1 MLDYIFLNN
10 SFRSWIYALVSVILS
25 FTILRIFFRLVYH
38 RVLKLAKKTKTDID
52 DLIAVLLQK
61 INSLVLLVFSLYIGS
76 LFLLLPEQVKVLLGK
91 LIIISLL
98 LQAAIWG
105 NSIIQYWV
113 DHYRKQRMQE
123 DAASVTSFSALG
135 FVLRIVLWS
144 VIVLLALDN
153 LGIDITALIA
163 GLGVGGIAVALAV
176 QNILG
181 DLFASLSI
189 VMDKPFVIGDFIVLD
204 TLSGTVEHIG
214 LKTTRL
220 RSLSG
225 EQLIISNSDLLK
237 SRIRNFKRMFERRI
251 LFTLGVVYQTPL
263 EKLQMIPRIL
273 QEIIESKEKVRFDRA
288 HFKEYGNF
296 SLNYEIVYWVKDPDF
311 KVYMDIQQAIN
322 FEIYQKF
329 QELGIEFAY
338 PTQTLFISQEKR
350 MDTNPTR

>member
-1 MLDYIFLNN
+1 MLDSIFLNN
-10 SFRSWIYALVSVILS
+10 SFRNWIYALIAVFLS
-25 FTILRIFFRLVYH
+25 FTVLRILFRLLHH
-38 RVLKLAKKTKTDID
+38 RVLKIAKKTKTDID
-52 DLIAVLLQK
+52 DLIAALLKK

-76 LFLLLPEQVKVLLGK
+76 LFLLLPERVKILLGK

-98 LQAAIWG
+98 LQVAIWG
-105 NSIIQYWV
+105 NNLILYLVNRYS
-113 DHYRKQRMQE
+113 KQRMQE
-123 DAASVTSFSALG
+123 DAEGATSFSVLS

-144 VIVLLALDN
+144 IIVLLALDN

-204 TLSGTVEHIG
+204 TLSGTVEYIG

-220 RSLSG
+220 RSLTG

-237 SRIRNFKRMFERRI
+237 SRIRNFRRMYERRI
-251 LFTLGVVYQTPL
+251 LFTLGVLYQTPL
-263 EKLQMIPRIL
+263 EKLQMIPRIV
-273 QEIIESKEKVRFDRA
+273 QKIIESKDKVRFDRA

-311 KVYMDIQQAIN
+311 KVYMDIQQSIN
-322 FEIYQKF
+322 FEIFQKF

-338 PTQTLFISQEKR
+338 PTQTLFISQETGK
-350 MDTNPTR
+350 DTNPTK